1 MQGIIAPF
9 ALTFRLWRRFW
20 PQLVALVLIGRLAH
34 TALLQLAVHTGF
46 ANHLAGLAV
55 LTLVALAQL
64 VVTVTM
70 FQVLLPG
77 LPAIRAAQ
85 DAARG
90 DAPPDA
96 NATRWLSAITVSLLP
111 FFAYYAAW
119 GFLGNTVRQYSR
131 LALDLDPLGEHGMI
145 LDALDSRWL
154 LVSVAISWTL
164 RKLALRLQQSTGR
177 PLWQIVVVVCETN
190 WILIGLYVISR
201 WKDQLW
207 NWIAH
212 STVWDQLLS
221 LLNAALTPMAA
232 AWAATAHAG
241 PPIPVESLAD
251 SPGELLT
258 SLFFYA
264 LFPLVWL
271 VMTALVYGYD
281 VRNDEALLRANRRV
295 ERVGER
301 YRAIPKF
308 LRDFIAHFIG
318 GYRSRYLPV
327 ANSVRLTLNSGVLLL
342 ITLIIGYRVIT
353 WGKDWLWIGGVRL
366 MGPHDLETAQLI
378 AEGLVLLLGSPIGDS
393 STGLLIEP
401 LRICFLVAI
410 LETAFSQ
417 PGTRRATAAT
427 SSASTAAAARSA
439 DNAAAAPSA
448 SPSP

>member
-34 TALLQLAVHTGF
+34 TGLLQLAVHTGF

-55 LTLVALAQL
+55 LTLVALAHL

-90 DAPPDA
+90 DAPPDT
-96 NATRWLSAITVSLLP
+96 NSTRFLSAVTVSLLP

-154 LVSVAISWTL
+154 LISVAISWVL
-164 RKLALRLQQSTGR
+164 RKFALRLQKSTGR

-190 WILIGLYVISR
+190 WILVGLYVISR

-212 STVWDQLLS
+212 NTVWEQVLS
-221 LLNAALTPMAA
+221 FLNAVLTPMAT
-232 AWAATAHAG
+232 AWAAATEAV
-241 PPIPVESLAD
+241 PPIPVESLGD
-251 SPGELLT
+251 TPGKLLT

-264 LFPLVWL
+264 LFPVVWL

-281 VRNDEALLRANRRV
+281 VRNDEELLRSHRRI
-295 ERVGER
+295 ERFGER
-301 YRAIPKF
+301 YQAIPKF
-308 LRDFIAHFIG
+308 LRDFVAHFIG

-342 ITLIIGYRVIT
+342 ITLIVGYRLIT
-353 WGKDWLWIGGVRL
+353 WSKDWLWIAGVRL
-366 MGPHDLETAQLI
+366 IGPHDLETAQLI
-378 AEGLVLLLGSPIGDS
+378 GEGLALLLGSPIGDS

-417 PGTRRATAAT
+417 PRARRVPE
-427 SSASTAAAARSA
+427 SA
-439 DNAAAAPSA
+439 NAALPA
-448 SPSP
+448 